1 MGKRNIF
8 KCEVSIDEKGKIKVV
23 SYSNRQLGLFVNYF
37 NNAIQDV
44 SERINHS
51 ADWKKSYIHFS
62 NNGVIYRQID
72 ANKNGNTNC
81 DGCVFYKNTN
91 CLHPHWKEG
100 DWTKGDCTGK
110 IYIKEE

>member
-1 MGKRNIF
+1 MKRNIF
-8 KCEVSIDEKGKIKVV
+8 KCEVIVDDNGIMKVIP
-23 SYSNRQLGLFVNYF
+23 YSNNQLGLTTWLF

-44 SERINHS
+44 VEQINHS

-62 NNGVIYRQID
+62 NNGVRYRQID
-72 ANKNGNTNC
+72 ANKNGKTYC

-100 DWTKGDCTGK
+100 VWTKGYCTGK
-110 IYIKEE
+110 IYIKEK